1 MILRMRFIFQAFL
14 LCILQGIAIHVH
26 AQLNPIG
33 ALYFQNQY
41 LGNPAMAGRKGFD
54 VNMGYRKQWSNI
66 PGGPSSQII
75 TGEYAFAR
83 NAGIGLN
90 VSNETSGLF
99 KSLRSVASYAYHM
112 PLNENNTKLSFGLS
126 LGFLNERLSR
136 EDMNGDPNDIIV
148 ANYNQTETYID
159 GDFGLAYTSNKL
171 SVQAAL
177 PNIKGIFQR
186 DLVNQSINY
195 PTFFSA
201 VSYKID
207 SENPGGISLEPKVVY
222 RGIKGL
228 NNILDIGANVSY
240 ANNKVNLFGMYH
252 SIGSATFGL
261 GMNYQSFGII
271 GIYSTNT
278 TSLAAYSSG
287 TFEIGLKASVFK

>member
-1 MILRMRFIFQAFL
+1 MILRMRFILPALL
-14 LCILQGIAIHVH
+14 LCFLQGITLNVH
-26 AQLNPIG
+26 AQLNPMG

-66 PGGPSSQII
+66 PGGPSSQVL
-75 TGEYAFAR
+75 TGEYAFIR

-99 KSLRSVASYAYHM
+99 KSLRSVVSYAYHM

-148 ANYNQTETYID
+148 ANYNQTEAYVD

-177 PNIKGIFQR
+177 PNIKGVFQR
-186 DLVNQSINY
+186 DLINQSINH

-201 VSYKID
+201 ISYKID
-207 SENPGGISLEPKVVY
+207 SEKPDGISLEPKVIY

-240 ANNKVNLFGMYH
+240 VNKVNLFGMYH

-261 GMNYQSFGII
+261 GMNYQSFNII
-271 GIYSTNT
+271 GIYSTST
-278 TSLAAYSSG
+278 SSLAGYSSG
-287 TFEIGLKASVFK
+287 NFEIGLKASLSK

>member
-1 MILRMRFIFQAFL
+1 MRFIL
-14 LCILQGIAIHVH
+14 LTLLIYILQGIAIDVH

-66 PGGPSSQII
+66 PGGPSSQIL
-75 TGEYAFAR
+75 TGEYAFTR

-148 ANYNQTETYID
+148 ANYNQSEAHVD

-177 PNIKGIFQR
+177 PNIKVFFQR
-186 DLVNQSINY
+186 DLVNQSINH

-207 SENPGGISLEPKVVY
+207 SENPYGISLEPKVVY

-228 NNILDIGANVSY
+228 NNILDIGASVSY
-240 ANNKVNLFGMYH
+240 VNKVNLFGMYH

-261 GMNYQSFGII
+261 GMNYQSFSII

-278 TSLAAYSSG
+278 SSLAGYSSG
-287 TFEIGLKASVFK
+287 NFEIGLKASVFK